1 MTQEVFVSTF
11 IYPQNPENPTPNPS
25 PSGYAFGTLRVRPWR
40 ALCAYASRLRRETPS
55 GSPVAYGGK
64 PACSAGLTASEEG
77 NFGVASH
84 WRGVGCCAVIKG
96 NLQLLTPS
104 AIALLSAPNH
114 LF

>member
-40 ALCAYASRLRRETPS
+40 AQSAYASRLRRETPS
-55 GSPVAYGGK
+55 GSPVACGGK
-64 PACSAGLTASEEG
+64 PSFSTGLTACSAGLAASEEG

-84 WRGVGCCAVIKG
+84 WGGVGCCD
-96 NLQLLTPS
+96 
-104 AIALLSAPNH
+104 
-114 LF
+114 